1 MSDQPTSLPSLPS
14 SPGPAI
20 ASGSAAGPSWSQ
32 RLGSVLVIII
42 CLELGLFLLIYPWT
56 DGWSD
61 NYFAYAV
68 PGGIRATWH
77 AFWNNSFVRGGV
89 SGVGAVNLW
98 IAVTEVFRLFA
109 RGSANRSASNR
120 S

>member
-1 MSDQPTSLPSLPS
+1 MSDQPTSLPSLP
-14 SPGPAI
+14 GPAV
-20 ASGSAAGPSWSQ
+20 APDAAVGPSWSQ

-42 CLELGLFLLIYPWT
+42 CLELGLFLLIYPWS

-61 NYFAYAV
+61 NYFAWAV

-77 AFWNNSFVRGGV
+77 AFWNNSFVRGGF

-109 RGSANRSASNR
+109 RNSSRNSSNR

>member
-1 MSDQPTSLPSLPS
+1 MSDQPAD
-14 SPGPAI
+14 GPEPQVAEP
-20 ASGSAAGPSWSQ
+20 AVPQAQGWFQ
-32 RLGSVLVIII
+32 RLSSVLFIIF
-42 CLELGLFLLIYPWT
+42 CFELGLFLLIYPWT
-56 DGWSD
+56 DAWSD
-61 NYFAYAV
+61 NYFAWAV
-68 PGGIRATWH
+68 PGGIRAAWH

-109 RGSANRSASNR
+109 RRTANRSASNR

>member
-1 MSDQPTSLPSLPS
+1 MSDQPTSLPVAADTVAA
-14 SPGPAI
+14 SP
-20 ASGSAAGPSWSQ
+20 GPSWSQ

-42 CLELGLFLLIYPWT
+42 CLELGLFLLIYPWS

-61 NYFAYAV
+61 NYFAWAV

-77 AFWNNSFVRGGV
+77 AFWNNGFVRGGV

-98 IAVTEVFRLFA
+98 IAVSEVFRLFA
-109 RGSANRSASNR
+109 RNSSPNSSNR